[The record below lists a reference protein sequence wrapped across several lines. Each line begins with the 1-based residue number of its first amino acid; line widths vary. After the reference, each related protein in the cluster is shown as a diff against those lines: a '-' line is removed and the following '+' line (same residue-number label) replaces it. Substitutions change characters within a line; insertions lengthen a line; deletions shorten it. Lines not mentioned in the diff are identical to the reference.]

1 MLERKQLFNEELK
14 NVFFSLKSRYDDIS
28 SNVIKN
34 VSEEM
39 FGVSKHVFNLSVN
52 QGVLLENMRIAC

>member
-39 FGVSKHVFNLSVN
+39 FGVSKHVFNLLIN